1 MQYIFV
7 KKLSNSFIK
16 LKKSYSSSI
25 RDTSINNKMFYM
37 RFFVKLC
44 FVKSKSFYIF
54 IISVV

>member
-37 RFFVKLC
+37 
-44 FVKSKSFYIF
+44 
-54 IISVV
+54 